1 MTEFWNPYTT
11 QGENPFPQ
19 FPTWA
24 EFITHYAV
32 PKNVINRKKGPGDAV
47 GEGEWYLT
55 LCGSNRSGDVR
66 WFLSYVGTKEEGKS
80 SETQYHG
87 HIRFIAITD
96 GVPSLFYEPPDMSL
110 DPNFKPSPYWTHGFQ
125 EGHKDSWGMECIQHY
140 KVDISDV
147 KRFTLINW
155 TEDPFLTEK

>member
-32 PKNVINRKKGPGDAV
+32 PENVINREEGPGDAI
-47 GEGEWYLT
+47 GEGEWYL
-55 LCGSNRSGDVR
+55 SGCEPLGDAR
-66 WFLSYVGTKEEGKS
+66 PLWYLSYVGTGGN
-80 SETQYHG
+80 QA
-87 HIRFIAITD
+87 RFIEIID
-96 GVPSLFYEPPDMSL
+96 GR
-110 DPNFKPSPYWTHGFQ
+110 PSPFYQPPLQ
-125 EGHKDSWGMECIQHY
+125 EPTAVFTRWEKSPFLGGYKNGWGSRCIRHY
-140 KVDISDV
+140 KVDIADV

-155 TEDPFLTEK
+155 TEDPFEEVKG